1 MDSSPVQCRFDI
13 FEIYRRF
20 CDIRS
25 SQVLFSIYKHGEETQ
40 RSNCSKEALTQLF
53 SLVETKFQAR
63 NSIFDE
69 LFKLM
74 SRLDLMVDFS
84 EFTRF
89 YDFVFFMCRENG
101 QKSITVAKAIT
112 AWKLVLVGRF
122 RLLNRWCDFIEKN
135 QRHNISEDTWQQVLA
150 FSRCVHE
157 NLEGYDSEGAWPV
170 LIDEFVEHM
179 YSILGPSKN
188 TSLSCNCGDTESES
202 CLYEDPLSDKHH
214 KDDRRRY
221 HTGLRSVPGLKRK
234 TSKDYD
240 EEEDDDDD
248 EEVSKGRYSFS
259 SPYLK
264 RMRSS
269 EDSPRCSSNSN
280 CMIERSLSQ
289 GFASLL
295 STGDKP

>member
-1 MDSSPVQCRFDI
+1 MGSSPVQGRLDI

-20 CDIRS
+20 CGKVSSFIFLLFRS
-25 SQVLFSIYKHGEETQ
+25 VHVCVLSLNPELLFCSQILLTLLWIKVDSFELNGFGVSVDGKADNIIY
-40 RSNCSKEALTQLF
+40 
-53 SLVETKFQAR
+53 
-63 NSIFDE
+63 
-69 LFKLM
+69 
-74 SRLDLMVDFS
+74 VDFS

-112 AWKLVLVGRF
+112 AWKLVLAGRF
-122 RLLNRWCDFIEKN
+122 RLLNRWCDFTEKN

-202 CLYEDPLSDKHH
+202 CLYEDPLS
-214 KDDRRRY
+214 
-221 HTGLRSVPGLKRK
+221 
-234 TSKDYD
+234 
-240 EEEDDDDD
+240 
-248 EEVSKGRYSFS
+248 
-259 SPYLK
+259 
-264 RMRSS
+264 
-269 EDSPRCSSNSN
+269 
-280 CMIERSLSQ
+280 
-289 GFASLL
+289 
-295 STGDKP
+295 

>member
-1 MDSSPVQCRFDI
+1 MDSSPVSARFDI

-20 CDIRS
+20 CAIRS
-25 SQVLFSIYKHGEETQ
+25 GQQLCNKKPCDGEESQ
-40 RSNCSKEALTQLF
+40 RFNLSKEAITQLLY
-53 SLVETKFQAR
+53 LVENKFQAR

-74 SRLDLMVDFS
+74 SRLDLMVDFT
-84 EFTRF
+84 EFTCF

-101 QKSITVAKAIT
+101 QKNITISRAIT
-112 AWKLVLVGRF
+112 AWKLVLAGRF

-170 LIDEFVEHM
+170 LIDDFVEHM
-179 YSILGPSKN
+179 YSILGPNKD
-188 TSLSCNCGDTESES
+188 TSLFCKCGDTESES
-202 CLYEDPLSDKHH
+202 CLYQEDEHH
-214 KDDRRRY
+214 KDYRRP
-221 HTGLRSVPGLKRK
+221 HTGLRNIPGLKRK
-234 TSKDYD
+234 TSKKND
-240 EEEDDDDD
+240 EEEEDED
-248 EEVSKGRYSFS
+248 EEVLETQNS
-259 SPYLK
+259 SSLLNFK
-264 RMRSS
+264 RIKTSN
-269 EDSPRCSSNSN
+269 SPRCSSKSA
-280 CMIERSLSQ
+280 CSIERSLSQ

>member
-1 MDSSPVQCRFDI
+1 MDSSPVSGRFDI

-25 SQVLFSIYKHGEETQ
+25 GQQFCDYNKPEDGEESQ
-40 RSNCSKEALTQLF
+40 RTTNSSREALTQLLY
-53 SLVETKFQAR
+53 LVENKFQAR

-74 SRLDLMVDFS
+74 SRLDLMVDFN
-84 EFTRF
+84 EFTCF

-101 QKSITVAKAIT
+101 QKNITISRAIT
-112 AWKLVLVGRF
+112 AWKLVLAGRF

-170 LIDEFVEHM
+170 LIDDFVEHM
-179 YSILGPSKN
+179 YSILGPNKDAG
-188 TSLSCNCGDTESES
+188 LFCKCGGDTDFES
-202 CLYEDPLSDKHH
+202 CLYQEDEHH
-214 KDDRRRY
+214 RDYRVP
-221 HTGLRSVPGLKRK
+221 HTGLRNIPGLKRK
-234 TSKDYD
+234 APNNNDD
-240 EEEDDDDD
+240 EEEDEDIS
-248 EEVSKGRYSFS
+248 ESQNSSFS
-259 SPYLK
+259 SNLK
-264 RMRSS
+264 RIKTNN
-269 EDSPRCSSNSN
+269 SPRCSSKSA
-280 CMIERSLSQ
+280 CAIERSLSQ

>member
-1 MDSSPVQCRFDI
+1 MGSSPVQGRFDI

-25 SQVLFSIYKHGEETQ
+25 GRALCNIYKNDEETQ
-40 RSNCSKEALTQLF
+40 RTNYSKEALTHLM
-53 SLVETKFQAR
+53 SLVENKFQAR
-63 NSIFDE
+63 NSVFDE

-135 QRHNISEDTWQQVLA
+135 QRYTISEDTWQQVLA

-179 YSILGPSKN
+179 YSILGPNKN

-202 CLYEDPLSDKHH
+202 CLYEDRLSNEHH
-214 KDDRRRY
+214 KEYSRY

-234 TSKDYD
+234 TPKDYN

-248 EEVSKGRYSFS
+248 EVSESRYTYS

-264 RMRSS
+264 RMRS
-269 EDSPRCSSNSN
+269 EDSPRCSSKSY
-280 CMIERSLSQ
+280 CVIERSLSQ

>member
-1 MDSSPVQCRFDI
+1 MGSSPVQGRLDI

-25 SQVLFSIYKHGEETQ
+25 SQVLCKINKSNEETQ
-40 RSNCSKEALTQLF
+40 RTNYSKEALTHLM
-53 SLVETKFQAR
+53 SLVENKFQAR

-112 AWKLVLVGRF
+112 AWKLVLAGRF
-122 RLLNRWCDFIEKN
+122 RLLNRWCDFTEKN

-214 KDDRRRY
+214 KDDSRY

-234 TSKDYD
+234 TSQAYD
-240 EEEDDDDD
+240 EEDDDDDD
-248 EEVSKGRYSFS
+248 EEVSESRYSYS

-264 RMRSS
+264 RFRS
-269 EDSPRCSSNSN
+269 EDSPRCSSNSH

>member
-1 MDSSPVQCRFDI
+1 MDSSPVSGRFDI

-20 CDIRS
+20 SDIRS
-25 SQVLFSIYKHGEETQ
+25 GQHLCNYKPGEESQ
-40 RSNCSKEALTQLF
+40 RSHLSKESLTLLL

-89 YDFVFFMCRENG
+89 YDFVFFMCRQNG
-101 QKSITVAKAIT
+101 QKNITISRAIT
-112 AWKLVLVGRF
+112 AWKLVLAGRF
-122 RLLNRWCDFIEKN
+122 RLLDRWCDFIEKN

-170 LIDEFVEHM
+170 LIDDFVEYM
-179 YSILGPSKN
+179 YSILGPKKN
-188 TSLSCNCGDTESES
+188 TILTCNCGDTDSES
-202 CLYEDPLSDKHH
+202 CIYEDPLSDEH
-214 KDDRRRY
+214 DYIGYRRP

-234 TSKDYD
+234 ASKDY
-240 EEEDDDDD
+240 EEEN
-248 EEVSKGRYSFS
+248 EEVTQNSSS
-259 SPYLK
+259 SPYMK
-264 RMRSS
+264 RIRSN
-269 EDSPRCSSNSN
+269 DSPRCSSKSH
-280 CMIERSLSQ
+280 CVIERSLSQ

-295 STGDKP
+295 STGD

>member
-1 MDSSPVQCRFDI
+1 MDSSPVSGRFDI

-25 SQVLFSIYKHGEETQ
+25 GQVLCNYKPGDESQ
-40 RSNCSKEALTQLF
+40 RTNYFKEALTQLLI
-53 SLVETKFQAR
+53 LVEKKFQAR

-89 YDFVFFMCRENG
+89 YDFVFFMCREKG
-101 QKSITVAKAIT
+101 QKNITVGRALT

-122 RLLNRWCDFIEKN
+122 RLLNHWCDFIEKN

-170 LIDEFVEHM
+170 LIDDFVEHM
-179 YSILGPSKN
+179 YSILGPNKN
-188 TSLSCNCGDTESES
+188 TRLFCNCNDADSES
-202 CLYEDPLSDKHH
+202 CLDEDPLSNEHH
-214 KDDRRRY
+214 KEYRCC
-221 HTGLRSVPGLKRK
+221 HTGLRNVPGLKRK
-234 TSKDYD
+234 KSR
-240 EEEDDDDD
+240 DDD
-248 EEVSKGRYSFS
+248 EEDEVSETQHYS
-259 SPYLK
+259 SPYSK
-264 RMRSS
+264 RIRSNN
-269 EDSPRCSSNSN
+269 SPRCSSKSY
-280 CMIERSLSQ
+280 CAIERSLSQ